1 MSGYELAVEETES
14 AVSLKEFGI
23 KTIKQRKSKSKRR
36 LVSPK
41 SKALFTRLDEGDYAK
56 LKSLSD
62 YIGFSPSVL
71 SRVFLRQ
78 ALSKYSLQEELD
90 NLVVQLVTP
99 MPEIIPLSCREI
111 EVLNLMAQGISNK
124 EIGSGLGIGENT
136 IKNHI
141 TSILYKLG
149 ADNRTHAVLLALR
162 YNLVKPQIVK
172 SRDVSATGST
182 VDRKEQ
188 GRMPMN
194 NHAECVGVKHSGSSC
209 PLSNT

>member
-23 KTIKQRKSKSKRR
+23 KTIKQRKRKSKRR
-36 LVSPK
+36 LMSPK

-62 YIGFSPSVL
+62 YIGVSPSTL

-78 ALSKYSLQEELD
+78 ALSRYSLQEELD
-90 NLVVQLVTP
+90 SVVVQLITSRP
-99 MPEIIPLSCREI
+99 AKMPLSCREI
-111 EVLNLMAQGISNK
+111 EVLNLMAQGVSNK
-124 EIGSGLGIGENT
+124 EIGSALRIGENT
-136 IKNHI
+136 VKNHI
-141 TSILYKLG
+141 TCILYKLD
-149 ADNRTHAVLLALR
+149 ADNRTHAVVLALR
-162 YNLVKPQIVK
+162 YNLIKPQIAK
-172 SRDVSATGST
+172 SGEVSASGNT

-188 GRMPMN
+188 GRIPVN
-194 NHAECVGVKHSGSSC
+194 DHAECVGVKHSVSSC